1 MIYRKVEGEGKDKG
15 HGGDDGRAASAAVP
29 LRRWEDWERSRLK
42 KMRRDEKRRRDLAR
56 NFPGGYYDGD
66 DHLHPRHDNEVQS
79 SYYENMS
86 DTISIVSSAAED
98 DQWGTQ
104 IGAYNENHSAF
115 PPPPATLLAP
125 QPEVLQHAQTV
136 GMDEL
141 EAMLDQGFE
150 VASPTPSPMESSRR
164 HSHRPPPNQQP
175 VTRYQ
180 LSERAPLQ
188 PQYSQSQP
196 IDSLGPLSLGSRDP
210 TPPRSRAISPI
221 SPTTSS
227 HGISSA
233 LGSEWKTH
241 AKKRS
246 GGGGDGGEDWGPL
259 GPLGEP
265 SRPPPPS
272 RRI

>member
-1 MIYRKVEGEGKDKG
+1 VEGEGKDKG
-15 HGGDDGRAASAAVP
+15 HGGDDGQAASTAAP

-56 NFPGGYYDGD
+56 NFPGGYIEGG
-66 DHLHPRHDNEVQS
+66 DHLHPRHDNEMHA
-79 SYYENMS
+79 SYYENTS
-86 DTISIVSSAAED
+86 DTLSIVSSAAED

-125 QPEVLQHAQTV
+125 QSEVLQHAQTV

-150 VASPTPSPMESSRR
+150 VASPTPSPMEPSSRR
-164 HSHRPPPNQQP
+164 QSHHLSSNQHNI
-175 VTRYQ
+175 TRYQ
-180 LSERAPLQ
+180 LSERLPLQ
-188 PQYSQSQP
+188 PQHSQSEP
-196 IDSLGPLSLGSRDP
+196 IDSLGPLSLRPKDS

-246 GGGGDGGEDWGPL
+246 GGGADDEDWGPL
-259 GPLGEP
+259 GPLGGSP
-265 SRPPPPS
+265 RLPPS